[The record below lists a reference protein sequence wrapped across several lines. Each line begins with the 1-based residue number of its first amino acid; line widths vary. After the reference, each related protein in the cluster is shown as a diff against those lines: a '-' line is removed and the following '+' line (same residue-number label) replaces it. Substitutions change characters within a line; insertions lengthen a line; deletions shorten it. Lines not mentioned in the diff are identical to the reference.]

1 MSENIFYSFKEKVR
15 LTRIFV
21 SILLIG
27 IGYTIYSL
35 RDSIFYWYVYTF
47 LFSLIGML
55 YLFINLRSYFSRPPG
70 IYLNSEGFIVKT
82 SVSTINVNWRDVK
95 SFQSFNKSEYS
106 FVSVILFDDEKF
118 LQQRN
123 FYVKWVRER
132 AVKKFGTL
140 IPIPVNFYNV
150 SRTELLAELNYRLEK
165 YRN

>member
-118 LQQRN
+118 
-123 FYVKWVRER
+123 F
-132 AVKKFGTL
+132 AAKKFLCEVGKRKGSKKIWDINSYTG
-140 IPIPVNFYNV
+140 
-150 SRTELLAELNYRLEK
+150 
-165 YRN
+165 